1 MEHSKLSS
9 DNFSRKGDPSLKYSV
24 CEILGE
30 GSYGTVYRGVLVT
43 SRKEFAIKILPFEVD
58 GDNLTNISKEIAIL
72 RNLQSPYVVSFH
84 ENYLFNNE
92 MWIVM
97 ECCHGGSLTDLIEIT
112 NFQVIKYHQQKKFLF
127 ASFLNDC
134 QPSVIIDTTDSIN
147 LFIHCF

>member
-1 MEHSKLSS
+1 MENSKFSS
-9 DNFSRKGDPSLKYSV
+9 ENFSKKGDPSLKYSV

-30 GSYGTVYRGVLVT
+30 GSYGTVFRGVHVT

-112 NFQVIKYHQQKKFLF
+112 NFQVVKCLQRHKIPPRPIGSTIF
-127 ASFLNDC
+127 SR
-134 QPSVIIDTTDSIN
+134 I
-147 LFIHCF
+147 